1 MPCYEPPPPAPR
13 ILYHAAHAVLGAA
26 LLGGLIA
33 ALWIAVH
40 IIAAIVGAL

>member
-1 MPCYEPPPPAPR
+1 MTYEPPPPVPR

-26 LLGGLIA
+26 LFCGLIA
-33 ALWIAVH
+33 AIWVNVH